1 MGVKLSWFVDRGLNF
16 KPQGSLVHFSQ
27 NRFCIV
33 PDLGGVASLGQ
44 GKGVI
49 VHPFMHDLGR
59 VGRPNKTAGA
69 VGS

>member
-1 MGVKLSWFVDRGLNF
+1 MDRGLNF
-16 KPQGSLVHFSQ
+16 KPQGSLVHFGQ

-33 PDLGGVASLGQ
+33 PDLGGMAAFGQ
-44 GKGVI
+44 RKRII

-59 VGRPNKTAGA
+59 VGCPNKTAGA